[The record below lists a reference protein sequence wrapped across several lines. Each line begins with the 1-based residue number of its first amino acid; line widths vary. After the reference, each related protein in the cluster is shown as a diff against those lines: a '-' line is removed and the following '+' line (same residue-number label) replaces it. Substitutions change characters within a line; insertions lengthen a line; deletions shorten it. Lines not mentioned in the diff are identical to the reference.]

1 MQRGHLV
8 ALAAIAQGIDQ
19 RAGGIG
25 GAVGVATDGGIAVEG
40 GLGLI
45 AGLAVHL
52 QAVGALEG
60 AHGFDVIGQVHAVQ
74 AGGVVAQLLQTGL
87 QPAHHLAHAARAD
100 DDHILLR
107 KGRRGG
113 RGRGNGNRGG
123 HRVNGIHAI
132 KHRAGDGTQDAV
144 LLQRALFLE
153 RLDGLGGG
161 GVIHAG
167 DIARIIAQI
176 LEALLEK
183 LDLVILVAGAE
194 RLGGRLHG
202 RRGRWRHD
210 YGCLH
215 GGRAVEHLLVGG
227 AHFAV
232 GHQAVL
238 TLEELDGGH
247 GVLVAHAGK
256 LALVVAQFLE
266 AGLQLGHGL
275 ALGLFADHCAR
286 HGRHRAHI
294 LAVAAGVLRGVL
306 VELELEVLAGDAI
319 LSKAVT
325 LLEHLERLFGLAA
338 ELAVH
343 VLLLQVPKLRQGGLE
358 GGHGRAFAAVF
369 QLGILLRARLGRGGG
384 NVGQVDVRVHAI
396 AGLAIVLDL
405 GKTVAGAVI
414 HRNHAAG
421 GNGQDDLSL
430 RLGDLAQ
437 LHVVDDRGI
446 VGIFGYGRR
455 RLHAERRVGRGIGGR
470 IGAVDVFLHGIA
482 GLTVKFHAVKAAR
495 NTQNGHGIPLL
506 DFFENGGC
514 GIGAAAHIYIIHTYR
529 IIRILRRQR
538 RRNHRQK
545 QRHGAHGGQQARP
558 TVSVPHLHALHRL
571 KWLECVVFQRLL

>member
-1 MQRGHLV
+1 M
-8 ALAAIAQGIDQ
+8 
-19 RAGGIG
+19 
-25 GAVGVATDGGIAVEG
+25 
-40 GLGLI
+40 
-45 AGLAVHL
+45 
-52 QAVGALEG
+52 EG

-87 QPAHHLAHAARAD
+87 QPAHDLAHAARAD
-100 DDHILLR
+100 DDHVLRR

-113 RGRGNGNRGG
+113 RGRGNGNCGG

-132 KHRAGDGTQDAV
+132 KHRAGDGAQDAV

-167 DIARIIAQI
+167 DVARIIAQI

-215 GGRAVEHLLVGG
+215 GGRAVEYLLVGG
-227 AHFAV
+227 THFAV
-232 GHQAVL
+232 GHQAML
-238 TLEELDGGH
+238 ALEELDGGH
-247 GVLVAHAGK
+247 RVLVAHAGE

-266 AGLQLGHGL
+266 AGLHLGHGL

-286 HGRHRAHI
+286 HGRNRAHI
-294 LAVAAGVLRGVL
+294 LAVAAGVLGGIL
-306 VELELEVLAGDAI
+306 VELELEVLAGDTVPG
-319 LSKAVT
+319 KAVA

-455 RLHAERRVGRGIGGR
+455 RLHAERRIGRGIGGR
-470 IGAVDVFLHGIA
+470 IGAVDVFFHGIA
-482 GLTVKFHAVKAAR
+482 GLTVKFHAVKTAR
-495 NTQNGHGIPLL
+495 NAQNGHGIPLL